1 MTLLITFFAA
11 IITTIIWYNSKTD
24 RKLGSLV
31 LMYWGASLMW
41 LVDAVVEYIEVGAE
55 FFTPAVEDMINDAF
69 LGVSVVALGMFI
81 WLVILLVKDPSGKVR
96 AAIAKTGR

>member
-11 IITTIIWYNSKTD
+11 IITTVIWYNSKVD

-41 LVDAVVEYIEVGAE
+41 LVDALVEYIEVGAE
-55 FFTPAVEDMINDAF
+55 FFTPATEDMINDAF

-81 WLVILLVKDPSGKVR
+81 WLVILLIKDPSGKVKTMLAG
-96 AAIAKTGR
+96 AAK

>member
-81 WLVILLVKDPSGKVR
+81 WLVILLVKDPSGKVKTMLAD
-96 AAIAKTGR
+96 AAK

>member
-11 IITTIIWYNSKTD
+11 IITTVIWYNSKVD

-55 FFTPAVEDMINDAF
+55 FFTPATEDMINDAF

-81 WLVILLVKDPSGKVR
+81 WLVILLVKDPSGKV
-96 AAIAKTGR
+96 KTILAGTSK